1 VLTEQYIMPTKKQ
14 LEEQIKEL
22 KLELLM
28 TKETSKDYEKQNNE
42 WFKIC
47 GCDGLIQDLFYDGY
61 HTTKLISGEVDEVCK
76 AITEMKNKIDELR
89 EKNDE
94 LCFENDEINR
104 KWAEDNERNGDICSE
119 QQEQIKT
126 LEERQL
132 PFGWTTNTLKNLQE
146 VRDELKEENTEQSTE
161 IINFEGQIK
170 RLEEENERL
179 EEEKQE
185 LQSQA
190 DRWEGEHSDLWY
202 SVFGALDDG
211 GYSATSTGQL
221 ISFIRDI
228 IEENEKL
235 EEEIKK
241 LKS

>member
-1 VLTEQYIMPTKKQ
+1 MKFDFYLKDRFVVLTEQYTMPTKKQ

-22 KLELLM
+22 KLELLV

-61 HTTKLISGEVDEVCK
+61 HTTKLISGEVDEVYK
-76 AITEMKNKIDELR
+76 AITEMKNKIYKLHQ
-89 EKNDE
+89 
-94 LCFENDEINR
+94 EI
-104 KWAEDNERNGDICSE
+104 ES
-119 QQEQIKT
+119 
-126 LEERQL
+126 
-132 PFGWTTNTLKNLQE
+132 LQ
-146 VRDELKEENTEQSTE
+146 
-161 IINFEGQIK
+161 
-170 RLEEENERL
+170 
-179 EEEKQE
+179 EEKQE
-185 LQSQA
+185 LKSEA

-235 EEEIKK
+235 
-241 LKS
+241 KS

>member
-1 VLTEQYIMPTKKQ
+1 VKFDFYLKDRFVVLTEQYTMPTKKQ

-22 KLELLM
+22 KLELLV

-61 HTTKLISGEVDEVCK
+61 HTTKLISGEVDEVYK
-76 AITEMKNKIDELR
+76 AITEMKNKIYKLHQ
-89 EKNDE
+89 
-94 LCFENDEINR
+94 EI
-104 KWAEDNERNGDICSE
+104 ES
-119 QQEQIKT
+119 
-126 LEERQL
+126 
-132 PFGWTTNTLKNLQE
+132 LQ
-146 VRDELKEENTEQSTE
+146 
-161 IINFEGQIK
+161 
-170 RLEEENERL
+170 
-179 EEEKQE
+179 EEKQE
-185 LQSQA
+185 LKSEA

-235 EEEIKK
+235 KEENEK
-241 LKS
+241 LGFMLDDERNQQFHKETHEAVYGK